1 VIVRVASVRVNFLSN
16 LVGSIAT
23 AAVLL
28 AVLPIYLH
36 YLGADAFG
44 LIGVYTML
52 IGVAGLL
59 DMGLTPA
66 LSRELALQSA
76 SLQGRLQIRCTV
88 RTLEICYA
96 SASVFIFG
104 LAYFLV
110 PMLALGWLKPNNLS
124 AATVQLCLQIM
135 SLQLVFQLPLSFY
148 TGGFVGMQRQGLMN
162 ILNTAM
168 TAVRAG
174 STVFLLYTFTHD
186 VVIFFVWQAIITAVH
201 LLLMALCLWKILPTG
216 IAVFKLKILKRLW
229 RYAAGMIG
237 ITALSILLTQLDK
250 IILSRTLSLEHF
262 GYYMLAWN
270 IASVLLRPVGP
281 VHNAWLPRMTQLAMV
296 DNVREL
302 AKLYHKG
309 AQLVN
314 LLVVPIAILIAVFS
328 HQVLYLYTGSSK
340 LADATATALVLL
352 TIGSACNA
360 LMNIPYALTLAY
372 GWTKFAIYQNVLASM
387 VVLPLTYWAST
398 RYGLNGGGVGWMV
411 VNVLY
416 IAISLSFIHRR
427 YLKTELKQWYVG
439 NFTLYF
445 RENYSYIKTF
455 FKHEPT
461 R

>member
-1 VIVRVASVRVNFLSN
+1 VASVKINFLSN
-16 LVGSIAT
+16 LAGSLAT
-23 AAVLL
+23 AVILL

-36 YLGADAFG
+36 YLGTDALG

-52 IGVAGLL
+52 TGVAALL

-76 SLQGRLQIRCTV
+76 STQGRLQIRTTV

-96 SASVFIFG
+96 SAAIFIFG
-104 LAYFLV
+104 LSVYFV
-110 PMLALGWLKPNNLS
+110 PMLAHGWLKPTNIS
-124 AATVQLCLQIM
+124 ATTVQQCLQIM
-135 SLQLVFQLPLSFY
+135 SLQLVLQLLVSFY
-148 TGGFVGMQRQGLMN
+148 TGGFVGMQRQGQMN

-168 TAVRAG
+168 AAVRAG
-174 STVFLLYTFTHD
+174 STVLLLYTANIEI
-186 VVIFFVWQAIITAVH
+186 VGFFIWQAALTAVH
-201 LLLMALCLWKILPTG
+201 LVLMALCLWRILPAGVADFRLET
-216 IAVFKLKILKRLW
+216 LKSLW

-281 VHNAWLPRMTQLAMV
+281 VTNAWLPRMTQLAMV
-296 DNVREL
+296 DNVGEL
-302 AKLYHKG
+302 AKLYQKG

-314 LLVVPIAILIAVFS
+314 LLVVPAAITIVIFS
-328 HQVLYLYTGSSK
+328 HQILHIYTGSIA

-372 GWTKFAIYQNVLASM
+372 GWTSFAIFQNVLASM
-387 VVLPLTYWAST
+387 VILPLTYWAST
-398 RYGLNGGGVGWMV
+398 QYGLNGGGLGWMV
-411 VNVLY
+411 VNISYV
-416 IAISLSFIHRR
+416 AISLSFIHRR

-439 NFTLYF
+439 NLTLYCKD
-445 RENYSYIKTF
+445 NYCYIKKLF
-455 FKHEPT
+455 QNAPT